1 MKKKKSPYVNKL
13 YTFVLCASSCIFLCF
28 MFQVVISSIVFVLNR
43 HTDVPSILLS
53 FFFFLFPSPPAF
65 PGHPPRPPSSF
76 NFLCLRLSSLST
88 HLPTKLENVAMVS
101 GGKKFVFD
109 TAIYCISSNRI
120 LLSIFF

>member
-1 MKKKKSPYVNKL
+1 MRIILHFFMLYVSSSDLIYRIRVKSPYRR
-13 YTFVLCASSCIFLCF
+13 TFPFYF
-28 MFQVVISSIVFVLNR
+28 
-43 HTDVPSILLS
+43 

-76 NFLCLRLSSLST
+76 NFLCLRLFSLST